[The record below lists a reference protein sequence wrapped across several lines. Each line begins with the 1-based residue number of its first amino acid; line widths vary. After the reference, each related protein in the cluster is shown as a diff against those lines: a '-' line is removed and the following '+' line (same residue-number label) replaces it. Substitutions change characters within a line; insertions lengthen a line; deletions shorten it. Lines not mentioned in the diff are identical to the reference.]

1 MGSRNAGKG
10 GAKGKGKTR
19 SLRRWTQS
27 SPKRREARISRTPF
41 NPVAKHAGINKAVT
55 HPDQSKTI
63 PRFRKH
69 KLHEAM
75 FDDQ

>member
-1 MGSRNAGKG
+1 M
-10 GAKGKGKTR
+10 GKGKKTY
-19 SLRRWTQS
+19 SNS
-27 SPKRREARISRTPF
+27 MAPNVKRRKGRVIVRRS
-41 NPVAKHAGINKAVT
+41 PVAKHAGINKAVT

>member
-1 MGSRNAGKG
+1 MSTKASGKNYEMVPG
-10 GAKGKGKTR
+10 GRRKLVRSKSMWGRTR
-19 SLRRWTQS
+19 S
-27 SPKRREARISRTPF
+27 
-41 NPVAKHAGINKAVT
+41 PVAKHAGINKAVT

>member
-1 MGSRNAGKG
+1 MPKSRTQRNPVQG
-10 GAKGKGKTR
+10 GRKSFGKGKSVTEGYFINPRPR
-19 SLRRWTQS
+19 S
-27 SPKRREARISRTPF
+27 
-41 NPVAKHAGINKAVT
+41 PVAKHAGINKAVT

>member
-1 MGSRNAGKG
+1 MKANRVQGRTGKFRRGKNKSRWVTNRLAGS
-10 GAKGKGKTR
+10 
-19 SLRRWTQS
+19 
-27 SPKRREARISRTPF
+27 SR

>member
-1 MGSRNAGKG
+1 MTRTRDKNGKRFNYGSQRPRN
-10 GAKGKGKTR
+10 
-19 SLRRWTQS
+19 
-27 SPKRREARISRTPF
+27 PFAR